1 MGIRINVSKP
11 YAPLY
16 SPSTRNV
23 IANCPRVS
31 GKSYE
36 IAQKITVAKAAHP
49 RHDVVVFRANANS
62 LLSSVC
68 VEVLEKFELIGWGR
82 RARLKQQPLR
92 IELDGG
98 KSVIWFMGVSGPDKS
113 RVRGFKP
120 KNPLCLIVGDECQ
133 QISEEANL
141 KHALATFRR
150 YIDTTIDYQV
160 ALCGNPHEVKGHWWN
175 VYSQKLEGAKGYT
188 HIKATYL
195 DIVKLLNADVLADI
209 ELEKRIN
216 PALYRF
222 MYLGDLSDING
233 GAYPSFRRE
242 KHVLTPS
249 EADEVFKHERIWS
262 VIIGGDGAI
271 THDMTCL
278 NFIAI
283 MESGRAAVLEPF
295 IFNPLAYGR
304 ALAPSELADLIGL
317 YMADQEKKYGMQ
329 TNGIPVYFF
338 IDCASEDLITQLTYS
353 LDGYYQIFAF
363 TTKNVVRNTSTA
375 NNVFARNM
383 AYIVDYGGYKDY
395 ASGGRWVETQTPL
408 LVEQLE
414 TVTWKNSKLDPSI
427 PNDCSDSF
435 VYGACAYYENPENL
449 NLPERRDYYD

>member
-1 MGIRINVSKP
+1 MGIRINVSRP
-11 YAPLY
+11 YAVLY
-16 SPSTRNV
+16 NPEVRNI
-23 IANCPRVS
+23 IANNPRIS
-31 GKSYE
+31 GKSFE
-36 IAQKITVAKAAHP
+36 IAQKITATKAAYP
-49 RHDVVVFRANANS
+49 RHDIVVFRANANS

-68 VEVLEKFELIGWGR
+68 VEVLEKFELLGWNHR
-82 RARLKQQPLR
+82 VRLKQQPLR
-92 IELDGG
+92 IELDNA
-98 KSVIWFMGVSGPDKS
+98 KSVIWFVGVSGPDRS

-120 KNPLCLIVGDECQ
+120 KNPLCLIMGDECQ
-133 QISEEANL
+133 QINSEENL

-150 YIDTTIDYQV
+150 YLDTTIDYKTV
-160 ALCGNPHEVKGHWWN
+160 LCGNPHEIKGHWWN
-175 VYSQKLEGAKGYT
+175 VYAQKLEGAPGYA

-195 DIVKLLNADVLADI
+195 DICKLLNADVLADI
-209 ELEKRIN
+209 ELEKQIN

-222 MYLGDLSDING
+222 MYLGDLTDING

-242 KHVLTPS
+242 RHLITPG
-249 EADEVFKHERIWS
+249 EAEQVFHGERIHT

-278 NFIAI
+278 SFIAI

-295 IFNPLAYGR
+295 IFNPLSYGR

-317 YMADQEKKYGMQ
+317 YMADMEKKYGMQ
-329 TNGIPVYFF
+329 ANGIPVYFF
-338 IDCASEDLITQLTYS
+338 IDCASEDLITQLNWS
-353 LDGYYQIFAF
+353 LDGYYNILAY
-363 TTKNVVRNTSTA
+363 TTKNVIRNTSTA

-383 AYIVDYGGYKDY
+383 VYVINYGGYKDY
-395 ASGGRWVETQTPL
+395 ASGGRWIEKDIPL
-408 LVEQLE
+408 LAEQLE

-449 NLPERRDYYD
+449 NLPERREFYD